1 MHPNIFMA
9 LAKDEP
15 KNNIPDIKKRNEYFT
30 SNGEILS
37 KKVPEYDSPVN
48 VPNFE
53 KTMVLAYCDK
63 NEVAQII
70 NALKNKKSVGH
81 DGLSNEMLK
90 HCSPVIEKYLSEAFN
105 MSISK
110 RKFPEYLKLAKVV
123 PIFKKGDKTSPENYR
138 PISLLCS
145 ISKIFEKLLYNRM
158 VQFFVNRKLFASEQ
172 LGFRKKR
179 SCVHAISTVIDYIRE
194 KIDKK
199 STGQACFINLQ
210 KAFDT
215 LDHSI
220 LLEKLYAYGYR
231 GPIFESLMDYLVKR
245 YQYIETVD
253 DRTDKLQINTGV
265 PRGSILGPFLFLVYI
280 NDLPSYIGN
289 SSKIAIFADDT
300 SIVKAG
306 PRNQCFYKR
315 TWIE

>member
-1 MHPNIFMA
+1 MPLHTQCRMTVRNFVKIVWTVFEQFEIFM
-9 LAKDEP
+9 KRSGG
-15 KNNIPDIKKRNEYFT
+15 KKQHDCISGRNFFPT
-30 SNGEILS
+30 P

-105 MSISK
+105 MSISN
-110 RKFPEYLKLAKVV
+110 RKFPEFLKLAKVV

-138 PISLLCS
+138 PISLCS

-172 LGFRKKR
+172 FGFRKKR
-179 SCVHAISTVIDYIRE
+179 LCVHAISTVTDYIRE

-199 STGQACFINLQ
+199 STGQACFIDLQ

-220 LLEKLYAYGYR
+220 LLKNLYAYGYR
-231 GPIFESLMDYLVKR
+231 GPIFEILMDYLANR
-245 YQYIETVD
+245 YQYIET
-253 DRTDKLQINTGV
+253 
-265 PRGSILGPFLFLVYI
+265 SITLI
-280 NDLPSYIGN
+280 HMAA
-289 SSKIAIFADDT
+289 SSTK
-300 SIVKAG
+300 
-306 PRNQCFYKR
+306 YKKSS
-315 TWIE
+315 